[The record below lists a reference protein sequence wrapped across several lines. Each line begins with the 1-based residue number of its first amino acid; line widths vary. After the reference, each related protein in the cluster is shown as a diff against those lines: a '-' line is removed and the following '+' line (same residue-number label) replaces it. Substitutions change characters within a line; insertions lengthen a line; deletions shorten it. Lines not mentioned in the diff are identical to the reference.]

1 MSKLIVGVD
10 EVGVGSIAG
19 PLIVAAVVFTAE
31 TPQPVLRIQ
40 RGKRWREIPIC
51 DSKKV
56 QHDLLPAFRTLIL
69 SQCLASALSY
79 KLPHEVDELGPDGA
93 RDVATAIVVHRVL
106 ERIKLFPIGQY
117 ESYMVILDG
126 DVTSPTLDAQNITYH
141 AIAHADRDVWQVS
154 AASLLAKEAQ
164 VLHMGRLHKKHPHY
178 GWDHNHGYPTADHV
192 AALRERGVT
201 RYHRRSYRTVKEVL
215 Q

>member
-31 TPQPVLRIQ
+31 TPQPVLSVQ
-40 RGKRWREIPIC
+40 RGRRSRQIPIC

-69 SQCLASALSY
+69 NQCLASALSY
-79 KLPHEVDELGPDGA
+79 KLPHEVDELGTDGA
-93 RDVATAIVVHRVL
+93 RDAATAVVVRRVL
-106 ERIKLFPIGQY
+106 ERIKLFPMGTY
-117 ESYMVILDG
+117 ESYMVVLDG
-126 DVTSPTLDAQNITYH
+126 DVTSPTLEAQNITYH
-141 AIAHADRDVWQVS
+141 AIAHADRDIWQVS

-164 VLHMGRLHKKHPHY
+164 VLYMGRLHKKYPHY
-178 GWDHNHGYPTADHV
+178 GWNHNHGYPTTDHV
-192 AALRERGVT
+192 AALRKHGVT
-201 RYHRRSYRTVKEVL
+201 RYHRRSYRTVQEVL
-215 Q
+215 